1 MLPMLEMFLSP
12 SELYRS
18 SQGLLSFFFENV
30 KLINNKLFAID
41 GNLYCVWG
49 GSCEMLPTLE
59 MFFMPSRSL
68 GWTEALEGFL
78 VFWKCVSFHPLSKK
92 IIVVSPPKFLEN
104 KNQQCCTHSLYQA
117 LIIKM

>member
-41 GNLYCVWG
+41 GNLYCV
-49 GSCEMLPTLE
+49 
-59 MFFMPSRSL
+59 
-68 GWTEALEGFL
+68 
-78 VFWKCVSFHPLSKK
+78 
-92 IIVVSPPKFLEN
+92 
-104 KNQQCCTHSLYQA
+104 
-117 LIIKM
+117 